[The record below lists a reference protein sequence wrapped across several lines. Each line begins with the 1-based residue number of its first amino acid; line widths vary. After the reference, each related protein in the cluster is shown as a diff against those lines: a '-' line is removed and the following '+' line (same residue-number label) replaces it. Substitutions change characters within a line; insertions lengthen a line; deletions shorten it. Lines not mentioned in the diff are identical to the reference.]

1 MTARQSTFSF
11 RFGAAALAAVAA
23 FIAGCAVQPG
33 IEGQAI
39 DTESRPE
46 TKNLSALMEAGDR
59 KQLTCTSMQP
69 LSAQRALNDIVFSC
83 PEFDVQATLIEM
95 CIRDRHS
102 VLRPQRR
109 RSGDLPQ
116 LQTCTCQ
123 WF

>member
-83 PEFDVQATLIEM
+83 PEFDIGSETSHDGVVEM
-95 CIRDRHS
+95 PLTIQIIK
-102 VLRPQRR
+102 L
-109 RSGDLPQ
+109 
-116 LQTCTCQ
+116 
-123 WF
+123 F

>member
-59 KQLTCTSMQP
+59 KQLNATSVG
-69 LSAQRALNDIVFSC
+69 SA
-83 PEFDVQATLIEM
+83 
-95 CIRDRHS
+95 
-102 VLRPQRR
+102 RPQRHCVFV
-109 RSGDLPQ
+109 P
-116 LQTCTCQ
+116 
-123 WF
+123 

>member
-95 CIRDRHS
+95 RDAGWRLIS
-102 VLRPQRR
+102 VEMPLTIQIIK
-109 RSGDLPQ
+109 L
-116 LQTCTCQ
+116 
-123 WF
+123 F